1 MTKTAAI
8 GALVM
13 ASTACAIVPPP
24 EPEVPV
30 HGDVGG
36 SCNARAAQGLVG
48 RPTDNNLGFEAQ
60 RLTGARTLRWI
71 RPGDMVTME
80 FSPSRLN
87 IHLDERHRVSR
98 LVCG

>member
-1 MTKTAAI
+1 MRKASLAA
-8 GALVM
+8 LLL
-13 ASTACAIVPPP
+13 ASSACAVTPPP

-48 RPTDNNLGFEAQ
+48 RAADNDLGYEAQ
-60 RLTGARTLRWI
+60 RLTGARTIRWI

-98 LVCG
+98 IVCG